1 MPACYPVAMALAS
14 ETRRGSRAPR
24 PVASG
29 GRRLQARGRATR
41 ERLLRAAEDLFARQG
56 YAGTSIGDVAERA
69 GVGVGTVYH
78 HFADKRALL
87 LDLIDAWGDRL
98 ESDSGGDGGMRSLLA
113 DDVRSALR
121 DWLRSAYQ
129 RLSEK
134 PSLYLVA
141 LALSREDPE
150 VGERYRRIERLAIE
164 RLRALIVSGQETGRL
179 KPDLDA
185 HAAAFLVH
193 HLIEVAA
200 TQMLVHEVPEP
211 DPERVVVELSEMI
224 SSYLLRS

>member
-1 MPACYPVAMALAS
+1 MSSVP
-14 ETRRGSRAPR
+14 ETRRGSRVPR
-24 PVASG
+24 SVVPG
-29 GRRLQARGRATR
+29 GRRGQARGRATR
-41 ERLLRAAEDLFARQG
+41 ERLLRAAEELFTRQG
-56 YAGTSIGDVAERA
+56 YVGTSIGDVAERA

-78 HFADKRALL
+78 HFPDKRALL

-98 ESDSGGDGGMRSLLA
+98 ESDSGGDGGMRSLVA
-113 DDVRSALR
+113 DDVRAALR

-129 RLSEK
+129 RLREK

-141 LALSREDPE
+141 LALSREDSE
-150 VGERYRRIERLAIE
+150 VAERYRRIERLAIE
-164 RLRALIVSGQETGRL
+164 RLRVLIVSGQESGRL

-200 TQMLVHEVPEP
+200 TQLLVHEVPEP

-224 SSYLLRS
+224 SSYLLLS